1 MQGEETGDPFWMRLQ
16 TSWLV
21 FRKESIELADILH
34 LSLSL
39 ILLFY
44 SVSVFISLSLF
55 FFSFLDTTRLDL
67 EIWNLHRKFFLLR
80 DQKNPY
86 LPDTERGKATAQNN
100 VQTTGGKEW
109 QEAGFLQL
117 SIKVYS
123 SFIDVKT
130 PLREV

>member
-1 MQGEETGDPFWMRLQ
+1 MRLQ

-21 FRKESIELADILH
+21 FCKESIELADILH

-67 EIWNLHRKFFLLR
+67 EI
-80 DQKNPY
+80 
-86 LPDTERGKATAQNN
+86 
-100 VQTTGGKEW
+100 
-109 QEAGFLQL
+109 
-117 SIKVYS
+117 
-123 SFIDVKT
+123 
-130 PLREV
+130 